1 MVWDGLG
8 WSDGKGGTLG
18 ALNTALTLSP
28 LCFQLALE
36 GRVSLLLVKVMEDI
50 VEHEVV
56 AVLVLSQVF
65 DQLGAMAPHS
75 LHSLEHV
82 DFTVLD
88 DLLNAG
94 VCCTVDATP

>member
-36 GRVSLLLVKVMEDI
+36 GRAENMRMKKIFENVSLNRRQIQKNGFSLCRIFFSLLHVS
-50 VEHEVV
+50 
-56 AVLVLSQVF
+56 LVSEADSSFCLC
-65 DQLGAMAPHS
+65 A
-75 LHSLEHV
+75 
-82 DFTVLD
+82 
-88 DLLNAG
+88 N
-94 VCCTVDATP
+94 

>member
-36 GRVSLLLVKVMEDI
+36 GRAENMRMKKIFENVSLNRRQIKKKMPACVGFFSLLHVS
-50 VEHEVV
+50 
-56 AVLVLSQVF
+56 LVSEADSSFCLC
-65 DQLGAMAPHS
+65 A
-75 LHSLEHV
+75 
-82 DFTVLD
+82 
-88 DLLNAG
+88 N
-94 VCCTVDATP
+94 

>member
-36 GRVSLLLVKVMEDI
+36 GRAENMRMKKIFENVSLNRRQIKKMVKKYCLMATEI
-50 VEHEVV
+50 CF
-56 AVLVLSQVF
+56 VLTCP
-65 DQLGAMAPHS
+65 A
-75 LHSLEHV
+75 
-82 DFTVLD
+82 
-88 DLLNAG
+88 
-94 VCCTVDATP
+94 

>member
-36 GRVSLLLVKVMEDI
+36 GRAENMRMKKIFENVSLNRRQIKKNPACVGFFSLLHVS
-50 VEHEVV
+50 
-56 AVLVLSQVF
+56 LVSEADSSFCLC
-65 DQLGAMAPHS
+65 A
-75 LHSLEHV
+75 
-82 DFTVLD
+82 
-88 DLLNAG
+88 N
-94 VCCTVDATP
+94 

>member
-36 GRVSLLLVKVMEDI
+36 GRAENMRMKKKKIENVSLNHRQIQKMVSACVGFIFLCYM
-50 VEHEVV
+50 
-56 AVLVLSQVF
+56 
-65 DQLGAMAPHS
+65 
-75 LHSLEHV
+75 
-82 DFTVLD
+82 
-88 DLLNAG
+88 
-94 VCCTVDATP
+94 